1 MAILDIFRPFVVKE
15 KQLSFGSYQ
24 PYGVSPTTIFAA
36 SVQQLKGI
44 YLLLLLPLLLLL
56 IFLSF
61 LAPSSSDAIP
71 QAYYT
76 STRPN
81 THHTTGS
88 TPSAA
93 R

>member
-44 YLLLLLPLLLLL
+44 YLLLLPPLPLLL
-56 IFLSF
+56 FLS
-61 LAPSSSDAIP
+61 LIAPVSSNAIP

>member
-1 MAILDIFRPFVVKE
+1 MAILDIFRHFIAKE

-44 YLLLLLPLLLLL
+44 YLLLLPPLLLPL
-56 IFLSF
+56 FLSL
-61 LAPSSSDAIP
+61 LAPASSNAIP
-71 QAYYT
+71 QAYCT

-88 TPSAA
+88 MPSAA